1 MRIAIDAR
9 MIKQGS
15 MHGIARYVFQLL
27 HGLKNGPSR
36 HQFFI
41 FVNRG
46 SPLLS
51 EAWPEHIQLISAQA
65 QWISLSEQRELPKLL
80 SQLRIDLFHAPSF
93 VAPIFVP
100 CSMVMTIHDLN
111 HMVLPQFYTL
121 FHQMYYQLV
130 VRRSIKRSRFILT
143 VSKFSKKEIVRTLN
157 LDPSKI
163 FVTYNGVSEDY
174 RPILDREYL
183 EYVRDIYGLP
193 ERFILCVSN
202 NKPHKNV
209 HQLVRAYCYS
219 NVDVPL
225 VLASPTDANLIKI
238 AENYGKK
245 HLIYFSKFIE
255 ECHLPAVYSLTDL
268 FVYPSTYEGFGLPP
282 LEALACGT
290 PVVVARSSSLP
301 EVVGDNAI
309 FANPFDYKAIASA
322 LEQGVYDRGLRDI
335 LHHKGLAHSRRF
347 SWDQMIDK
355 TLKVYELCEQQP
367 LSDSSDPAVA
377 ALASTGPL
385 RSESGRERGL

>member
-9 MIKQGS
+9 MIRHGS
-15 MHGIARYVFQLL
+15 MHGIARYVYQLL
-27 HGLKNGPSR
+27 KGLSSR
-36 HQFFI
+36 GLNHRI
-41 FVNRG
+41 YVLINKD
-46 SPLLS
+46 SPL
-51 EAWPEHIQLISAQA
+51 EATDWGGQIDLVTVSS
-65 QWISLSEQRELPKLL
+65 QWISFSEQKELPRILKELK
-80 SQLRIDLFHAPSF
+80 IDLFHAPSF

-100 CSMVMTIHDLN
+100 CSMIMTIHDLN

-121 FHQMYYQLV
+121 FHQLYYQLV
-130 VRRSIKRSRFILT
+130 VRRSIKKSRFVIT
-143 VSKFSKKEIVRTLN
+143 VSKFSKKEIVRTLG

-174 RPILDREYL
+174 KPITDRFYL

-193 ERFILCVSN
+193 EKFILCVSN

-219 NVDVPL
+219 NVEIPL
-225 VLASPTDANLIKI
+225 VLACPTDANLIKI

-245 HLIYFSKFIE
+245 HLLYFSKFIE
-255 ECHLPAVYSLTDL
+255 EEHLPAVYSLTDL

-309 FANPFDYKAIASA
+309 FANPFDYKAIADA
-322 LEQGVYDRGLRDI
+322 LESGVYDLSSREALRS
-335 LHHKGLAHSRRF
+335 KGLSHAQKF
-347 SWDQMIDK
+347 SWDQMIEK
-355 TLKVYELCEQQP
+355 TIHVYEMCA
-367 LSDSSDPAVA
+367 D
-377 ALASTGPL
+377 G
-385 RSESGRERGL
+385 ESRDHLLENCFGTDQSMSGGVCAE